1 MKLGDF
7 IKQEDVKRTSSYKVV
22 VGNSPKEQELKKEAS
37 KVESLSQNLQDLQ
50 IRYDNIFDENEF
62 FKKQVTR
69 HQNDLDITKGK
80 LEDQTDLQKD
90 LINKENSMTLLKE
103 EIHELSILKNN
114 NKEKIKDLSIQL
126 NDKTGEAER
135 FEIELKNYTELQ
147 QELNSKYNGIISE
160 NNSIKDFSE
169 KIQNDYN
176 KVRERNT
183 VLLKER
189 EDLSKLKSEFEAKSI
204 RLGEELRKAQENNR
218 TTKDKLE
225 NLINKDNIRDKET
238 ITSNNLHTKLKVDLK
253 KLKSDKS
260 KGFNELYTKVNNF
273 LYDKNQIKVDRET
286 KERLQAMEWN
296 VAKQELKL
304 GNAST
309 YPNKLGFGASTFFK
323 LNNEENIDYG

>member
-7 IKQEDVKRTSSYKVV
+7 IKQEDVKKTSSYKVV
-22 VGNSPKEQELKKEAS
+22 VGDSPKEQELQKEAS

-50 IRYDNIFDENEF
+50 IRYDNIFNENEF

-80 LEDQTDLQKD
+80 LEDQTNLQKD

-103 EIHELSILKNN
+103 EIHELSILKHN

-135 FEIELKNYTELQ
+135 FERELDITMKAKEKITSN
-147 QELNSKYNGIISE
+147 YNGLSSE

-183 VLLKER
+183 VLINER
-189 EDLSKLKSEFEAKSI
+189 EKLSKLKTEFEVKSI
-204 RLGEELRKAQENNR
+204 RLGEELNKNQKKLKNLNERLTKVESKNVITDAEIVKKNNFVDKLQEDFKTIYKSKNDLETKLIESRKDVKDLSKMAYIY
-218 TTKDKLE
+218 KDKLMKE
-225 NLINKDNIRDKET
+225 KQESINWNI
-238 ITSNNLHTKLKVDLK
+238 
-253 KLKSDKS
+253 
-260 KGFNELYTKVNNF
+260 
-273 LYDKNQIKVDRET
+273 
-286 KERLQAMEWN
+286 
-296 VAKQELKL
+296 AKQELKF
-304 GNAST
+304 GQGET
-309 YPNKLGFGASTFFK
+309 YSNKLGFGSNPLFK
-323 LNNEENIDYG
+323 LPKEK

>member
-7 IKQEDVKRTSSYKVV
+7 IKQEDVKKTSSYKVV
-22 VGNSPKEQELKKEAS
+22 VGDSPKEQELQKEAS

-50 IRYDNIFDENEF
+50 IRYDNIFNENEF

-80 LEDQTDLQKD
+80 LEDQTNLQKD

-103 EIHELSILKNN
+103 EIHELSILKHN

-135 FEIELKNYTELQ
+135 FERELDITMKAKEKITSN
-147 QELNSKYNGIISE
+147 YNGLSSE

-183 VLLKER
+183 VLINER
-189 EDLSKLKSEFEAKSI
+189 EKLSKLKTEFEVKSI
-204 RLGEELRKAQENNR
+204 RLGEELNKNQKKLKNLNERLTKVESKNVITDAEIVKKNNFADKLQENFKTIYKSKNDLETKLIESR
-218 TTKDKLE
+218 KDVKDLSKMAHIYKDKLMKE
-225 NLINKDNIRDKET
+225 KQESINWNI
-238 ITSNNLHTKLKVDLK
+238 
-253 KLKSDKS
+253 
-260 KGFNELYTKVNNF
+260 
-273 LYDKNQIKVDRET
+273 
-286 KERLQAMEWN
+286 
-296 VAKQELKL
+296 AKQELKF
-304 GNAST
+304 GQGET
-309 YPNKLGFGASTFFK
+309 YPNKLGFGSNPLFK
-323 LNNEENIDYG
+323 LPKEK

>member
-7 IKQEDVKRTSSYKVV
+7 IKQEDVKKTSSYKVV
-22 VGNSPKEQELKKEAS
+22 VGDSPKEQELQKEAS

-50 IRYDNIFDENEF
+50 IRYDNIFNENEF

-80 LEDQTDLQKD
+80 LEDQTNLQKD

-103 EIHELSILKNN
+103 EIHELSILKHN

-135 FEIELKNYTELQ
+135 FERELDITMKAKEKITSN
-147 QELNSKYNGIISE
+147 YNGLSSE

-183 VLLKER
+183 VLINER
-189 EDLSKLKSEFEAKSI
+189 EKLSKLKTEFEVKSI
-204 RLGEELRKAQENNR
+204 RLGEELNKNQKKLKNLNERLTKVESKNVITDAEIVKKNNFADKLQENFKTIYKSKNDLETKLIESR
-218 TTKDKLE
+218 KDVKDLSKMAYIYKDKLMKE
-225 NLINKDNIRDKET
+225 KQESINWNI
-238 ITSNNLHTKLKVDLK
+238 
-253 KLKSDKS
+253 
-260 KGFNELYTKVNNF
+260 
-273 LYDKNQIKVDRET
+273 
-286 KERLQAMEWN
+286 
-296 VAKQELKL
+296 AKQELKF
-304 GNAST
+304 GQGET
-309 YPNKLGFGASTFFK
+309 YPNKLGFGSNPLFK
-323 LNNEENIDYG
+323 LPKEK